1 MQMFGNKSARSPTRF
16 PQRSVILTNLL
27 QLSLFLGPP
36 QFTSLSKNFLFS
48 INNLCMKLT
57 WSRLRALVAEAWV
70 LFVSTEGLL
79 FNSIYKTAAKF
90 L

>member
-16 PQRSVILTNLL
+16 PQRSVVLTNLL

-48 INNLCMKLT
+48 INNLCMKVD
-57 WSRLRALVAEAWV
+57 LVSFACSGCGG
-70 LFVSTEGLL
+70 LGIIRFHGGFVV
-79 FNSIYKTAAKF
+79 
-90 L
+90 